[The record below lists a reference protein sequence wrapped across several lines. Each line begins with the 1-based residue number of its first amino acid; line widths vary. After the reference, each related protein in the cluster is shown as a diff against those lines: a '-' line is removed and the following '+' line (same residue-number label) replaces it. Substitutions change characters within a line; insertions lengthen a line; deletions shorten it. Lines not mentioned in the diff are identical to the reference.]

1 MSGYGCGGKNVRNN
15 TMLCSTFAAM
25 AIKPEHDYIAIEGNI
40 GAGKSSL
47 AEMLSKEFGAKL
59 ILEEFEDNSFLPKF
73 YKDPKR
79 FAFPLEM
86 SFLAARFN
94 QLKKQLTET
103 DLFQKQIVSDY
114 IFAKCQLFS
123 KVNLEDD
130 EYELYLKLFEIIN
143 LQLRVPDLLV
153 YLHNPIEKLQ
163 WNIVNRGRS
172 YEQNISPEYLQ
183 NLSETYHEYLYS
195 NKNLRILYIDCS
207 NIDFVNNSTHYKSL
221 LNVICKSYTPGI
233 HPISFLTE

>member
-1 MSGYGCGGKNVRNN
+1 M
-15 TMLCSTFAAM
+15 
-25 AIKPEHDYIAIEGNI
+25 
-40 GAGKSSL
+40 
-47 AEMLSKEFGAKL
+47 
-59 ILEEFEDNSFLPKF
+59 
-73 YKDPKR
+73 
-79 FAFPLEM
+79 
-86 SFLAARFN
+86 AARFN

-143 LQLRVPDLLV
+143 LQLRIPDLLV

-195 NKNLRILYIDCS
+195 NKNLRILYVDCS